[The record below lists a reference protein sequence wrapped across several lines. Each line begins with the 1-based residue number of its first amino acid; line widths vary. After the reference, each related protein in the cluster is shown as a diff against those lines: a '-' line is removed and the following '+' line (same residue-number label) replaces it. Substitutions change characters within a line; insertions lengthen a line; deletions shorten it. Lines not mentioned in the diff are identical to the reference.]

1 MNYQKEQFEIE
12 REAQI
17 QAGRAMLKAEGVKP
31 STPAKPKRKISKRST
46 RTKRTTPLITDMAVL
61 GQGLKSALGGE

>member
-1 MNYQKEQFEIE
+1 VNYQKEQFEIE

-17 QAGRAMLKAEGVKP
+17 QAGRAMLKAEGIKP
-31 STPAKPKRKISKRST
+31 SKPAKPKRKISK

-61 GQGLKSALGGE
+61 GQGLKSALGGAK

>member
-31 STPAKPKRKISKRST
+31 STPAKPKRKISKR
-46 RTKRTTPLITDMAVL
+46 TTPLNTDMAALGANLKTVL
-61 GQGLKSALGGE
+61 GGA